1 MNRIITI
8 GREFGS
14 GGREIGRRVSEALQL
29 AYYDHEIITEVAN
42 RTQLSE
48 EYIQR
53 ISERRP
59 LIAFPIHI
67 GHSFY
72 PVTDPMIQNSVLIF
86 AEQHRLLE
94 ELSRRSDC
102 IIVGRCADYI
112 LRDMNPFRIFVYAD
126 MESRLKRCMEQR
138 TEEEG
143 FTEKEMRRRIEG
155 IDRDRAKYYNY
166 FSSRKW
172 GARDN
177 YDLIINTSSKD
188 VKQVSAALAQYLKAL
203 FF

>member
-8 GREFGS
+8 GCEFGS
-14 GGREIGRRVSEALQL
+14 GGREIGRRLSEELQF
-29 AYYDHEIITEVAN
+29 AYYDREIITEVAN

-48 EYIQR
+48 EDIQR
-53 ISERRP
+53 ISEHRP
-59 LIAFPIHI
+59 FISFPIHI

-86 AEQHRLLE
+86 AEQHRLLG
-94 ELSRRSDC
+94 ELSKKSDC

-126 MESRLKRCMEQR
+126 LESKLKRCMER
-138 TEEEG
+138 R
-143 FTEKEMRRRIEG
+143 TEKENSTVKEMKRRIEG
-155 IDRDRAKYYNY
+155 IDRERAKYYSY

-172 GARDN
+172 GARD
-177 YDLIINTSSKD
+177 TSGIDS
-188 VKQVSAALAQYLKAL
+188 L
-203 FF
+203 FFVGRGIDNICIGRAGTG

>member
-14 GGREIGRRVSEALQL
+14 GGREIGRRLSEELQI
-29 AYYDHEIITEVAN
+29 AYYDQEIITKVAN
-42 RTQLSE
+42 RTRLSE

-59 LIAFPIHI
+59 FIAFPIHV

-72 PVTDPMIQNSVLIF
+72 PVTDPMIQNGVLVF

-94 ELSRRSDC
+94 ELSKKSDC

-112 LRDMNPFRIFVYAD
+112 LRNMKPFRIFVYAD
-126 MESRLKRCMEQR
+126 MESKLKRCMERR
-138 TEEEG
+138 TEEEN
-143 FTEKEMRRRIEG
+143 FTEKEMKRLIEG
-155 IDRDRAKYYNY
+155 IDRERAKYYNY
-166 FSSRKW
+166 FSSQKW
-172 GARDN
+172 GSRDN
-177 YDLIINTSSKD
+177 YDLMISTSGKNI
-188 VKQVSAALAQYLKAL
+188 KQASVALAQYLKAL
-203 FF
+203 LF